1 MVPATRSGIDVSFWL
16 LERAASERIAMSLPK
31 LRWLLYLAQAHYA
44 IARDGAKL
52 MPATFVVGEE
62 GPLEPTL
69 DLVFQAGLE
78 NPWSPALSETALGF
92 LDGFWKRFGALPAVA
107 LHKLVLGDP
116 SWKRAL
122 ENGPGSEIHVE
133 QHRAMGRSSVG
144 NGPKLGGGRSPGGPA
159 RSAAARA
166 AELPPFEEEV
176 KAKIAQYAKA
186 GPVAGR
192 VLRGTNTGN
201 AVARQPGVPAAQGAG
216 QAGTGPNAATPRTA
230 SVSESVAHLRAAP
243 PDSQEIRFTADGR
256 SVTRW
261 RPKRRVDGPT
271 I

>member
-44 IARDGAKL
+44 IAREGAKL
-52 MPATFVVGEE
+52 MPATFVVGED

-78 NPWSPALSETALGF
+78 NPWSPALSETAEGF
-92 LDGFWKRFGALPAVA
+92 LEGFWKRFGALPTVA

-116 SWKRAL
+116 SWKRAQ

-133 QHRAMGRSSVG
+133 QHRAGGSRAGGSVST
-144 NGPKLGGGRSPGGPA
+144 PKQGGA

-192 VLRGTNTGN
+192 VLRGTNAAN
-201 AVARQPGVPAAQGAG
+201 ATVKPGGAAPTAAGA
-216 QAGTGPNAATPRTA
+216 PRTA

-271 I
+271 L

>member
-16 LERAASERIAMSLPK
+16 LERAATERIAMSLPK

-44 IARDGAKL
+44 IAREGAKL
-52 MPATFVVGEE
+52 MPATFVVGED

-78 NPWSPALSETALGF
+78 NPWSPALSETADAF
-92 LDGFWKRFGALPAVA
+92 LEGFWKRFGALPSVA
-107 LHKLVLGDP
+107 LHKLILGDP
-116 SWKRAL
+116 SWKRAQ

-133 QHRAMGRSSVG
+133 QHRASAKSLPMAAPKSGLGRT
-144 NGPKLGGGRSPGGPA
+144 PAA
-159 RSAAARA
+159 RSAD
-166 AELPPFEEEV
+166 LPPFEDEV
-176 KAKIAQYAKA
+176 KAKIEQYAKA
-186 GPVAGR
+186 GPAAGR
-192 VLRGTNTGN
+192 VVRGTPQPQN
-201 AVARQPGVPAAQGAG
+201 ASGTPAAPGAK
-216 QAGTGPNAATPRTA
+216 ATTPRTA
-230 SVSESVAHLRAAP
+230 SVGESVAHLRAAP